1 MKRITPKDFYL
12 DLPCSVVSIGCASE
26 LLRGSFDYGKI
37 KAFSEIASAN
47 DNYATLRSVNEQ
59 VRKFFNVKKY
69 TYYTRAE
76 RKTLKEL
83 AILHN
88 WKDGFKAIVCC
99 YGHYIFVCNDNYY
112 SFFENENDKVV
123 AVWELKD

>member
-26 LLRGSFDYGKI
+26 TLHGSFDYGKI

-76 RKTLKEL
+76 RKTLREF
-83 AILHN
+83 HFEN
-88 WKDGFKAIVCC
+88 AIVCV
-99 YGHYIFVCNDNYY
+99 YGHFLYMHGEEYY
-112 SFFENENDKVV
+112 SYFDNLNDKVV
-123 AVWELKD
+123 AVWELV

>member
-26 LLRGSFDYGKI
+26 TLHGSFDFGKI

-76 RKTLKEL
+76 RKTLKEFRGNGHSIICVL
-83 AILHN
+83 
-88 WKDGFKAIVCC
+88 
-99 YGHYIFVCNDNYY
+99 GHYLYTDFTKDCYY
-112 SFFENENDKVV
+112 SYFNNLNDKVV
-123 AVWELKD
+123 AVWELV

>member
-26 LLRGSFDYGKI
+26 MLRGSFDYDKI

-47 DNYATLRSVNEQ
+47 NNYATLRSVNEQ

-69 TYYTRAE
+69 TYYTRE
-76 RKTLKEL
+76 QRRTLKE
-83 AILHN
+83 
-88 WKDGFKAIVCC
+88 WSCGKTAIVCT
-99 YGHYIFVCNDNYY
+99 YGHYIFTIGDSYY
-112 SFFENENDKVV
+112 SYFDNANDKVV
-123 AVWELKD
+123 AVWEI

>member
-26 LLRGSFDYGKI
+26 TLHGSFDYGKI

-76 RKTLKEL
+76 RRTLKEFSG
-83 AILHN
+83 IN
-88 WKDGFKAIVCC
+88 AIVCVV
-99 YGHYIFVCNDNYY
+99 GHFIYLHGNEYY
-112 SFFENENDKVV
+112 SFFDNENDKVV
-123 AVWELKD
+123 AVWELV

>member
-26 LLRGSFDYGKI
+26 MLRGTFDYDKI
-37 KAFSEIASAN
+37 RAFSEQASAN

-69 TYYTRAE
+69 TYYIRE
-76 RKTLKEL
+76 QRKTLNQL
-83 AILHN
+83 AGLQN
-88 WKDGFKAIVCC
+88 WKNGFNAIVCIL
-99 YGHYIFVCNDNYY
+99 GHFIFVNNDSYY
-112 SFFENENDKVV
+112 SYFNNDNDKVV
-123 AVWELKD
+123 AVWEL

>member
-26 LLRGSFDYGKI
+26 TLHGSFDYGKI

-76 RKTLKEL
+76 RKTLKEFRG
-83 AILHN
+83 IN
-88 WKDGFKAIVCC
+88 AIVCC
-99 YGHYIFVCNDNYY
+99 YGHFIYLNGDNYY
-112 SFFENENDKVV
+112 SFFDNENDKVV

>member
-12 DLPCSVVSIGCASE
+12 DLPCSVVSIGCATE
-26 LLRGSFDYGKI
+26 TLHGSFDYGKI

-76 RKTLKEL
+76 RKTLKDFRG
-83 AILHN
+83 IN
-88 WKDGFKAIVCC
+88 AIVCC
-99 YGHYIFVCNDNYY
+99 LGHFVYLHGDEYY
-112 SFFENENDKVV
+112 SFFDNENDKFV
-123 AVWELKD
+123 AVWELV

>member
-26 LLRGSFDYGKI
+26 ALHGSFDYGKI
-37 KAFSEIASAN
+37 KAFSEQASAN

-76 RKTLKEL
+76 RKTLKEW
-83 AILHN
+83 ACG
-88 WKDGFKAIVCC
+88 KTAIVCT
-99 YGHYIFVCNDNYY
+99 YGHFIFTFGDSYY
-112 SFFENENDKVV
+112 SYFDNLNDKVV
-123 AVWELKD
+123 AVWEIE

>member
-26 LLRGSFDYGKI
+26 TLHGSFDYGKI

-59 VRKFFNVKKY
+59 VRKYFNVKKY

-76 RKTLKEL
+76 RKTLKEFRG
-83 AILHN
+83 IN
-88 WKDGFKAIVCC
+88 AIVCC
-99 YGHYIFVCNDNYY
+99 YGHFIYLNGDNYY
-112 SFFENENDKVV
+112 SFFDNENDKVV

>member
-26 LLRGSFDYGKI
+26 TLRGTFDYDKI
-37 KAFSEIASAN
+37 RLFSEQASAN

-59 VRKFFNVKKY
+59 VRKFFKVKKY

-76 RKTLKEL
+76 RRTLKEFKFEN
-83 AILHN
+83 AIICVL
-88 WKDGFKAIVCC
+88 
-99 YGHYIFVCNDNYY
+99 GHYLYCNGDTYY
-112 SFFENENDKVV
+112 SFFDNENDKVV
-123 AVWELKD
+123 AVWELV

>member
-26 LLRGSFDYGKI
+26 TLHGSFDYGKI
-37 KAFSEIASAN
+37 KAFSEQASAN

-76 RKTLKEL
+76 RKTLKEFRGEGR
-83 AILHN
+83 AIICVL
-88 WKDGFKAIVCC
+88 
-99 YGHYIFVCNDNYY
+99 GHFIFADFIQDCYY
-112 SFFENENDKVV
+112 SYFDNENDKVV
-123 AVWELKD
+123 AVWEIL

>member
-26 LLRGSFDYGKI
+26 LLHGSFEYGKI
-37 KAFSEIASAN
+37 KEFSEQASAN

-69 TYYTRAE
+69 AYYPRAK
-76 RKTLKEL
+76 RKTLKECYSG
-83 AILHN
+83 
-88 WKDGFKAIVCC
+88 KTAIVCVL
-99 YGHYIFVCNDNYY
+99 GHYIFVDGDSYY
-112 SFFENENDKVV
+112 SFFDNENDMVV
-123 AVWELKD
+123 AVWEI

>member
-26 LLRGSFDYGKI
+26 TLHGSFDYGKI
-37 KAFSEIASAN
+37 KAFSEMASAN

-76 RKTLKEL
+76 RKTLKEFRGNGR
-83 AILHN
+83 AIICCLGHFIFADFT
-88 WKDGFKAIVCC
+88 KDC
-99 YGHYIFVCNDNYY
+99 YY
-112 SFFENENDKVV
+112 SYFDNLNDKVV
-123 AVWELKD
+123 AVWELV

>member
-26 LLRGSFDYGKI
+26 TLHGSFDYGKI
-37 KAFSEIASAN
+37 KAFSEQASAN
-47 DNYATLRSVNEQ
+47 DNYATLRSLNEQ

-76 RKTLKEL
+76 RKTLKECCSG
-83 AILHN
+83 
-88 WKDGFKAIVCC
+88 KTAIVCV
-99 YGHYIFVCNDNYY
+99 YGHFVFVNGDTYY
-112 SFFENENDKVV
+112 SYFDNDNDKVV
-123 AVWELKD
+123 AVWELC

>member
-26 LLRGSFDYGKI
+26 LLHGCFEYDKI
-37 KAFSEIASAN
+37 KAFSEQASAN

-69 TYYTRAE
+69 TYYNRAE
-76 RKTLKEL
+76 RKTLKECYFE
-83 AILHN
+83 N
-88 WKDGFKAIVCC
+88 AIVCV
-99 YGHYIFVCNDNYY
+99 YGHYIFVNGDAYY
-112 SFFENENDKVV
+112 SYFDNLNDKVV
-123 AVWELKD
+123 AVWEIV